1 MPSRT
6 GGLPACA
13 AAMAAAVL
21 LTGGCS
27 KSQPLP
33 PAGTARPTPLAGQV
47 DQARL
52 DAADNEPGQWLA
64 SGRDGAGTY
73 HSRLHTINQANASGL
88 GFAWEYR
95 LGTNRGL
102 EATPLVIDG
111 VMYTSGNFGRVYALD
126 AATGA
131 ERWVYDPTDGQA
143 GRYAC
148 CDAVNRGVAVW
159 KGRVYVGALDGYLHA
174 IDAATG
180 KRIWK
185 VDAVPARGPKSPYT
199 LSGAPTIA
207 GNLVIIGPGGGDFH
221 GVRGY
226 VAAFDADTG
235 ALRWRF
241 YTVPRDPSMGA
252 QDQSHL
258 VDAVKTWDP
267 RHRWETGGGGTVWD
281 GISYDP
287 SLHLIYV
294 GTGNA
299 APYNI
304 KEGGR
309 TGGDNLYT
317 ASILALR
324 ERTGELAWH
333 YQVVP
338 GDMWDYDSTQKMVL
352 ADMTLEGRPRKVLL
366 QASKNGFFYVLDRV
380 TGELISAK
388 PYVHV
393 NWTRGIDPRTGR
405 PLAAADID
413 YTNTPRVIYPFEGGA
428 HNWQPMS
435 FDPAAAIA
443 YIPAMEVG
451 DIQVETSNRP
461 AGLVEGQFTSPI
473 LPTEDYQPKAL
484 APLLGAMP
492 PAKQLFGKSGPLA
505 SRAFL
510 RAWNVTTQSLSW
522 EVATQS
528 YWNGGVLSTDG
539 GIVVQGDVAGH
550 LNVYDAT
557 HGKLLTSVNLGSSV
571 MAAPMTYS
579 VGVDQFIAVMAGYGG
594 GQIGAPFPQS
604 SAAYRYGNAGRI
616 IALKLGGGSV
626 PIPREVRPVPF
637 PQPPARSGTPAQ
649 IEAGAILF
657 NRFCSRCHAFGPA
670 VLPDLR
676 KLSPEKHRIFS
687 DIVLNGALSPL
698 GMGRFDDV
706 LTRADAEALHA
717 YLIDE
722 AWSAF
727 QAGRAGHPDLAHR
740 AAGTGNDG
748 SAR

>member
-1 MPSRT
+1 MRYAR
-6 GGLPACA
+6 LVWAVVPAFA
-13 AAMAAAVL
+13 
-21 LTGGCS
+21 LTGGCGRS
-27 KSQPLP
+27 P
-33 PAGTARPTPLAGQV
+33 
-47 DQARL
+47 
-52 DAADNEPGQWLA
+52 EPGEWLTP
-64 SGRDGAGTY
+64 GRDGAGTY
-73 HSRLHTINQANASGL
+73 HSNLRSINQDTVSGL
-88 GFAWEYR
+88 GFAWEYS

-102 EATPLVIDG
+102 EATPVVVKG

-131 ERWVYDPTDGQA
+131 ERWVYDPADGQA

-159 KGRVYVGALDGYLHA
+159 KGRVYVGALDGFLHA
-174 IDAATG
+174 
-180 KRIWK
+180 
-185 VDAVPARGPKSPYT
+185 VDASTGRRLWKTDVLPARGPKSPYT
-199 LSGAPTIA
+199 LSGAPVIA
-207 GNLVIIGPGGGDFH
+207 GNLVIIGPGGGDFD

-226 VAAFDADTG
+226 VSAFDADTG

-241 YTVPRDPSMGA
+241 YTVPRDPALGA
-252 QDQSHL
+252 QDQPHL
-258 VDAVKTWDP
+258 AAAVKTWDP

-287 SLHLIYV
+287 ALHLIYI

-309 TGGDNLYT
+309 AGGDNLYT
-317 ASILALR
+317 ASIVALR
-324 ERTGELAWH
+324 EATGQLAWH

-352 ADMTLEGRPRKVLL
+352 TDLAVDGKQRKVLL
-366 QASKNGFFYVLDRV
+366 QASKNGFFYVLDRE
-380 TGELISAK
+380 TGALISAK

-393 NWTRGIDPRTGR
+393 NWAVGIDPQSGR
-405 PLAAADID
+405 PLPAPDVD

-428 HNWQPMS
+428 HSWQPMS
-435 FDPAAAIA
+435 FDPGSATA

-473 LPTEDYQPKAL
+473 LPTEDYRPELL
-484 APLLGAMP
+484 APLLGSMP
-492 PAKQLFGKSGPLA
+492 SAEQLFGKSGPLK
-505 SRAFL
+505 SRAYL
-510 RAWNVTTQSLSW
+510 RAWNVITQTQSW

-550 LNVYDAT
+550 LNVYEAAS
-557 HGKLLTSVNLGSSV
+557 GRQLKSVNLGSSV

-579 VGVDQFIAVMAGYGG
+579 VGGVQFIAVMAGYGG
-594 GQIGAPFPQS
+594 GQIGAPFPVN

-616 IALKLGGGSV
+616 IALKLGGGAV
-626 PIPREVRPVPF
+626 PIPPEIRPAPF
-637 PQPPARSGTPAQ
+637 PQPPPRSGTAAQ
-649 IEAGAILF
+649 IETGAILF
-657 NRFCSRCHAFGPA
+657 NRFCSRCHTFGPA

-676 KLSPEKHRIFS
+676 RLSLEKHRIFF
-687 DIVLNGALSPL
+687 DIVLNGALLPM

-706 LTRADAEALHA
+706 LTRTDAEALHA
-717 YLIDE
+717 YLINE
-722 AWSAF
+722 AWTAF
-727 QAGRAGHPDLAHR
+727 EAERH
-740 AAGTGNDG
+740 
-748 SAR
+748 